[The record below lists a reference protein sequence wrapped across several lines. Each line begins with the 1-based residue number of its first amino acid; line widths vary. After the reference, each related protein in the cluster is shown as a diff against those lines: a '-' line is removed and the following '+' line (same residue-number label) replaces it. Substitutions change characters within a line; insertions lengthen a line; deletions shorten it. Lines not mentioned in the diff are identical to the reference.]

1 MIQHISFPKIRQFR
15 DTIKYVSSRCE
26 YNQIP
31 LPKFNFEGTIKIHGT
46 NAGVGYN
53 PKTGKLWCQSR
64 EQIIT
69 PEKDNSGFAL
79 FVEQRKGYFT
89 KVLSELS
96 VASETDDIVVV
107 FGEFAGASIQKGVAV
122 SCVEKFFCAFDV
134 YFAKDNENKRSTF
147 CHDWFDNQELRIFN
161 SYMFPVYDIEI
172 DFNDVNAS
180 LARLEQLTND
190 VEQNCPV
197 GEFFG
202 VDGVGEGVVWKST
215 NPEWELSFKVKGE
228 KHSTSRKLKSGATVV
243 ETSPETLASIDEFVR
258 YSVTENRLIQGIQ
271 RVFTERG
278 EIPDIKHTGDFLR
291 WVVYDILSEECDV
304 LVASG
309 LTPKQVS
316 GSISHHARKW
326 FHDKCF

>member
-1 MIQHISFPKIRQFR
+1 
-15 DTIKYVSSRCE
+15 
-26 YNQIP
+26 
-31 LPKFNFEGTIKIHGT
+31 
-46 NAGVGYN
+46 
-53 PKTGKLWCQSR
+53 
-64 EQIIT
+64 
-69 PEKDNSGFAL
+69 
-79 FVEQRKGYFT
+79 
-89 KVLSELS
+89 
-96 VASETDDIVVV
+96 
-107 FGEFAGASIQKGVAV
+107 
-122 SCVEKFFCAFDV
+122 
-134 YFAKDNENKRSTF
+134 
-147 CHDWFDNQELRIFN
+147 
-161 SYMFPVYDIEI
+161 MFPVYDIEI

>member
-122 SCVEKFFCAFDV
+122 SCVEKFFLCV
-134 YFAKDNENKRSTF
+134 
-147 CHDWFDNQELRIFN
+147 
-161 SYMFPVYDIEI
+161 
-172 DFNDVNAS
+172 
-180 LARLEQLTND
+180 
-190 VEQNCPV
+190 
-197 GEFFG
+197 
-202 VDGVGEGVVWKST
+202 
-215 NPEWELSFKVKGE
+215 
-228 KHSTSRKLKSGATVV
+228 
-243 ETSPETLASIDEFVR
+243 
-258 YSVTENRLIQGIQ
+258 
-271 RVFTERG
+271 
-278 EIPDIKHTGDFLR
+278 
-291 WVVYDILSEECDV
+291 
-304 LVASG
+304 
-309 LTPKQVS
+309 
-316 GSISHHARKW
+316 
-326 FHDKCF
+326 